1 MQKHFR
7 IQLSKKNR
15 YKGNYFEKTTSHI
28 RTKMVIIITK
38 NKQTVSITIWK
49 KQTNKQK
56 NNHKKKPTKQLEEK
70 LGKMNN

>member
-56 NNHKKKPTKQLEEK
+56 NNHKKKQQ
-70 LGKMNN
+70 NNWKKSFAK

>member
-56 NNHKKKPTKQLEEK
+56 NNHKKKLQ
-70 LGKMNN
+70 NNWKKSFAK